1 MSTTE
6 RFMQQDSP
14 KQRTHVNQQTCQ
26 PAFAQT
32 AAGWSSGAMV
42 ARYTSAMSAELA
54 IEEFMH
60 F

>member
-1 MSTTE
+1 
-6 RFMQQDSP
+6 MQQDSP